1 MRERKE
7 ARGKNEGRGKSNEGR
22 ERGKHER
29 SQEGKGER
37 RERGIMEEV
46 EGKKEGRGKRNE
58 GRGADGSINNN

>member
-1 MRERKE
+1 MKVVE
-7 ARGKNEGRGKSNEGR
+7 GKKEGRGKSNEVR

-37 RERGIMEEV
+37 RERGIMKEV
-46 EGKKEGRGKRNE
+46 GGKKEGRGKSNE